1 MTVVSLDR
9 CRCRVRHPSIC
20 HTSVRPLHAYSILYP
35 LSYPSYLI
43 RFAAGEVVH
52 DHDRKKDER
61 EKAAAGATR
70 GKTWITEL
78 AQQRP
83 ASFSGTGT
91 GTAAVSWKNRSR
103 NMPWFLQYVVSRSF
117 VASFFFFFFC
127 VCVCVRSGLSSPL
140 PSVFGPGVCFAL
152 GRKNFIGPLFFF
164 LRRETSQPNRTAL
177 HRTEQQPLVGH
188 GAGLPPF
195 LAA

>member
-1 MTVVSLDR
+1 MIGKKTNAKKLL
-9 CRCRVRHPSIC
+9 RVLRE
-20 HTSVRPLHAYSILYP
+20 VRPGS
-35 LSYPSYLI
+35 PS
-43 RFAAGEVVH
+43 
-52 DHDRKKDER
+52 
-61 EKAAAGATR
+61 
-70 GKTWITEL
+70 
-78 AQQRP
+78 
-83 ASFSGTGT
+83 
-91 GTAAVSWKNRSR
+91 SR
-103 NMPWFLQYVVSRSF
+103 NNARPPSRGQGQGPLPFRGRIVHEICRGSYSTWYRGRSSLRF
-117 VASFFFFFFC
+117 FCFFF